1 MRFGRLITAGTLGM
15 GAFRAYQQH
24 KGRQENSVKGR
35 SKFGPLR
42 SRDDRGGK
50 KRRR

>member
-1 MRFGRLITAGTLGM
+1 MRLGRLITAGTLGM

-24 KGRQENSVKGR
+24 KGRQDTTVKGR
-35 SKFGPLR
+35 SRFGPLR
-42 SRDDRGGK
+42 GREDRAGR